1 MSESAAFCQIVIRAS
16 SLVVFYVLK
25 DLKERE
31 RGAAHLQYVKLEL
44 CTCCLHAYSDLTLIW
59 KLIFRKP
66 ERKNQKT
73 NEETNDWDCS
83 Y

>member
-1 MSESAAFCQIVIRAS
+1 MSESEAFCQIVIQAS
-16 SLVVFYVLK
+16 SLVVFSVLK

-44 CTCCLHAYSDLTLIW
+44 CTCCLHTYSDLTLIW

-66 ERKNQKT
+66 ESKNQKT

>member
-31 RGAAHLQYVKLEL
+31 RGAYLQYVKLEL

>member
-44 CTCCLHAYSDLTLIW
+44 CISL
-59 KLIFRKP
+59 
-66 ERKNQKT
+66 
-73 NEETNDWDCS
+73 
-83 Y
+83 

>member
-31 RGAAHLQYVKLEL
+31 RGAYLQYVKLEL
-44 CTCCLHAYSDLTLIW
+44 CTCCLHTYSDLTLIW